1 MISLIALR
9 DWTCF
14 DADTGKDL
22 AVEVRQYFAPDFSNW
37 KNHDAFEAGFLK
49 LQTALQDESARQ
61 KEKP

>member
-1 MISLIALR
+1 
-9 DWTCF
+9 
-14 DADTGKDL
+14 L
-22 AVEVRQYFAPDFSNW
+22 AVEVRQYYIPDFSNW